1 MNTDQINK
9 QQMNQQ
15 MTQVNKSSNIYIG
28 TTIFVMLAIIVI
40 GFVFG

>member
-1 MNTDQINK
+1 MNSHDINNK
-9 QQMNQQ
+9 QMDKQMDE
-15 MTQVNKSSNIYIG
+15 VKKSSNLYIG